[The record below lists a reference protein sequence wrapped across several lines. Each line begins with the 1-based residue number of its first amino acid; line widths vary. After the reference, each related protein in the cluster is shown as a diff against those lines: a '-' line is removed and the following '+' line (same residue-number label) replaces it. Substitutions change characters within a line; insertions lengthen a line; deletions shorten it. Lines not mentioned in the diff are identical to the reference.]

1 MQVML
6 LLVVEMLTNF
16 LNWSC
21 AHVKAQPKQD
31 QKIL

>member
-1 MQVML
+1 L
-6 LLVVEMLTNF
+6 LVVVEMLTDL

-21 AHVKAQPKQD
+21 AHVKAQSKQD